1 MDAVTLRKIL
11 ARKFK
16 RFKKVIRSY
25 SNMHKGNAGFCSCCE
40 RRVRFIEYGPWLR
53 DEYRC
58 SNCNSIPRNRALI
71 KAIQKF
77 APNYRE
83 VLIHESSP
91 GMPTSRHLK
100 RNCKH
105 YSDSHFFP
113 GVEPG
118 KMHQGFR
125 CENLDK
131 LTFDDNSFDLFITSD
146 VFEHVMNPEKAF
158 AEIARVLKPGGL
170 HIFTMPWYPELRIS
184 RRRAMVNDAG
194 EIKHIEEAIYHGNPI
209 SDKGSLVT
217 IDWGL
222 DFCDKVYDFSRMTT
236 TIYLERD
243 RSSGL
248 DGKFLEV
255 FISRKAH
262 E

>member
-16 RFKKVIRSY
+16 RYKKVILSY
-25 SNMHKGNAGFCSCCE
+25 SNMHKKNAGFCSCCE
-40 RRVRFIEYGPWLR
+40 RRVLFIEYGPWLR

-83 VLIHESSP
+83 VPLHESSP
-91 GMPTSRHLK
+91 GMATSRNLK

-105 YSDSHFFP
+105 YSDSHYFP
-113 GVEPG
+113 DGEPG
-118 KMHQGFR
+118 KMHKGFR

-131 LTFDDNSFDLFITSD
+131 LTFDDNTFDLFITSD

-170 HIFTMPWYPELRIS
+170 HIFTMPWYPELKFS
-184 RRRAMVNDAG
+184 RRRAMVDDQD

-217 IDWGL
+217 MDWGL
-222 DFCDKVYDFSRMTT
+222 DFCDKVHEFSRMTT

-243 RSSGL
+243 RSAGL

-255 FISRKAH
+255 FISRKPH

>member
-1 MDAVTLRKIL
+1 MA
-11 ARKFK
+11 
-16 RFKKVIRSY
+16 S
-25 SNMHKGNAGFCSCCE
+25 S
-40 RRVRFIEYGPWLR
+40 
-53 DEYRC
+53 
-58 SNCNSIPRNRALI
+58 RN
-71 KAIQKF
+71 
-77 APNYRE
+77 
-83 VLIHESSP
+83 
-91 GMPTSRHLK
+91 LK
-100 RNCKH
+100 RTCKR
-105 YSDSHFFP
+105 YSDSHYFP
-113 GVEPG
+113 DVEPG
-118 KMHQGFR
+118 TMHQGFR

-131 LTFDDNSFDLFITSD
+131 LTFSNNTFDLFITSD

-170 HIFTMPWYPELRIS
+170 HIFTMPWYPALRIS

-209 SDKGSLVT
+209 SSKGSLVT

-248 DGKFLEV
+248 DGEFLEV

>member
-1 MDAVTLRKIL
+1 
-11 ARKFK
+11 
-16 RFKKVIRSY
+16 
-25 SNMHKGNAGFCSCCE
+25 MHE
-40 RRVRFIEYGPWLR
+40 
-53 DEYRC
+53 
-58 SNCNSIPRNRALI
+58 
-71 KAIQKF
+71 
-77 APNYRE
+77 
-83 VLIHESSP
+83 
-91 GMPTSRHLK
+91 
-100 RNCKH
+100 
-105 YSDSHFFP
+105 
-113 GVEPG
+113 
-118 KMHQGFR
+118 GFR

-131 LTFDDNSFDLFITSD
+131 LTFDDHSFDLFITSD

-170 HIFTMPWYPELRIS
+170 HIFTMPWYPELQMS

-217 IDWGL
+217 MDWGL
-222 DFCDKVYDFSRMTT
+222 DFCDKVYDFSRMRT

-243 RSSGL
+243 RSAGL